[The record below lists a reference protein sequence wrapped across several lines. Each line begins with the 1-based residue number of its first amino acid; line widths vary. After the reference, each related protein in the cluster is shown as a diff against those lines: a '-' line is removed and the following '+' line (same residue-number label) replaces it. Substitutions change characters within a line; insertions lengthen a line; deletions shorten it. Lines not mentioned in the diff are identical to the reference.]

1 MPSNCFTDPNRAAR
15 YNFDCNSDEDPRL
28 AESRA
33 LACELIAWQFLTYLS
48 ERELIDHLLYE
59 LPAIRTGIDI
69 SIRTPSIDNTRF
81 NSGDELTPL
90 LGDSEPETHPST
102 LKPPKRNT
110 KPSNLSSTNL
120 FLRDQD
126 ADVDELAE
134 SMAGMNALEIAAVAN
149 AKKFLS
155 QKPVQKIIEDI
166 WNGNIIFWD
175 SLSARAT
182 KSPKIYNEHT
192 ADPFSR
198 LRVPKY
204 QKAFQVAF
212 FIAFLVLYY
221 AVLVQRSTGSVTA
234 TEIFLYIWIAAFAYD
249 EFSELRD
256 AGFLFYQTDFWS
268 AWDIAII
275 LVGLAFFVTRIIG
288 LVKKS
293 DHITDIA
300 FDILSMAALFLV
312 PRWTVSIL
320 LLIGSNVLQNLFSRL
335 LEPIFRQ
342 PLACA
347 KGNGES
353 QDSGKLPWGRS
364 RLTDFRPLPFANS
377 CPSLLSSTL
386 ASSQLLPCWR
396 EIASL

>member
-1 MPSNCFTDPNRAAR
+1 MPVNQDERSGPNVPPKQRSSWSSITRAPSDHADLNRAAR
-15 YNFDCNSDEDPRL
+15 YNFDSNNEEDPRL

-59 LPAIRTGIDI
+59 LPVIRAGVDI
-69 SIRTPSIDNTRF
+69 SIRTPSIDNTHH
-81 NSGDELTPL
+81 NSGDEFTPL
-90 LGDSEPETHPST
+90 LRDTEPDVHPST
-102 LKPPKRNT
+102 LRPPKRNT
-110 KPSNLSSTNL
+110 KPTNLSTTSL

-155 QKPVQKIIEDI
+155 QKPVQHVIEDI

-182 KSPKIYNEHT
+182 KSPKIYNKHT

-212 FIAFLVLYY
+212 FIAFLILYY
-221 AVLVQRSTGSVTA
+221 AVLVQRNTTSVTA

-275 LVGLAFFVTRIIG
+275 LVGVAFFIVRIIG
-288 LVKKS
+288 LAKKS
-293 DHITDIA
+293 DRITDIA

-312 PRWTVSIL
+312 PR
-320 LLIGSNVLQNLFSRL
+320 
-335 LEPIFRQ
+335 
-342 PLACA
+342 
-347 KGNGES
+347 
-353 QDSGKLPWGRS
+353 
-364 RLTDFRPLPFANS
+364 
-377 CPSLLSSTL
+377 
-386 ASSQLLPCWR
+386 
-396 EIASL
+396 